1 MRGRSHIF
9 WAMMLNSRLNPED
22 VWKVNRAIDTPSP
35 MDMVFN
41 NANRR
46 NNFIVPGMNMNGH
59 RQFNHDLLS
68 AMMKGNQVGGIK
80 GAEAALYH
88 LMGDVVSDNLVKGF
102 GSTDIRDMFESAW
115 LHANK
120 VPKYNFKE

>member
-1 MRGRSHIF
+1 
-9 WAMMLNSRLNPED
+9 MMLNSRLNPED
-22 VWKVNRAIDTPSP
+22 VWKVNRAIDQPSP

>member
-1 MRGRSHIF
+1 
-9 WAMMLNSRLNPED
+9 MLNNRLNPED
-22 VWKVNRAIDTPSP
+22 VYKVNRAIDSPSP
-35 MDMVFN
+35 MDMVMN
-41 NANRR
+41 NTIKR
-46 NNFIVPGMNMNGH
+46 NNYKVPGLNYGGH
-59 RQFNHDLLS
+59 RQFNHDILS
-68 AMMKGNQVGGIK
+68 AVLKGFEVGGSK

-88 LMGDVVSDNLVKGF
+88 LYGDLISDSLVKGF